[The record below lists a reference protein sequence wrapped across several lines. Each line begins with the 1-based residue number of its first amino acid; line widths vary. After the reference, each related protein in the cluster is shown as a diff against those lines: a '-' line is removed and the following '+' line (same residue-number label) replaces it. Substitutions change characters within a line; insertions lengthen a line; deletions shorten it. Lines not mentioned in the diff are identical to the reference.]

1 MTVAPTT
8 IRAAR
13 QRRSR
18 TTRDRRRAIA
28 GYLWISPWLLGFV
41 IFYLG
46 PTLASLYLSFTDY
59 NVVSPPVWIGVSNY
73 VYAFTK
79 DPQFWNSL
87 AKSFTYAL
95 EYVPAGVVISL
106 GLALLLT
113 VRFWGT
119 AFYRTIFFLP
129 GLTPVVAA
137 VLIWQWIFDPQ
148 VGPVDY
154 VLNAVG
160 INGPGWLGSTKW
172 ALLAL
177 VIIVLWSSVGANR
190 MVVFIASLEGVPQE
204 LYDAAKVDGAGRFA
218 RFWHVTVP
226 MISPAT
232 YFNLVLATIAALQVF
247 EVAFLT
253 TNGGPDY
260 ATWFYMLQLYQEAF
274 VNFDMGYASALAWIF
289 VSIVVGLTYLQVRW
303 SESWVHYEGG
313 D

>member
-13 QRRSR
+13 QRRSG

-87 AKSFTYAL
+87 VKSFTYAL